1 MSFKAGCLWNL
12 MLKKTCLSLAA
23 LLAALL
29 CGCAAADAEQQCLAT
44 RGWNDRELC
53 RSKVRSELRDYD
65 QRRQEIVD
73 GAAARKESQEA
84 RERGMCFRRTATG
97 ELVCPN

>member
-1 MSFKAGCLWNL
+1 

-23 LLAALL
+23 VLTALL
-29 CGCAAADAEQQCLAT
+29 CGGCTAVDAEQQCLAT
-44 RGWNDRELC
+44 RGWTDRELC
-53 RSKVRSELRDYD
+53 HSKTRSELRDYD

-84 RERGMCFRRTATG
+84 RERGMCFRRAGTG
-97 ELVCPN
+97 ELVCAN

>member
-1 MSFKAGCLWNL
+1 MRIR
-12 MLKKTCLSLAA
+12 TCLSLAA
-23 LLAALL
+23 ALAALL
-29 CGCAAADAEQQCLAT
+29 CGGCTAIDAEQQCLAT

-53 RSKVRSELRDYD
+53 RSKTRSELRDYD

-73 GAAARKESQEA
+73 GEAARKESQET
-84 RERGMCFRRTATG
+84 RDRGMCFRRTATG